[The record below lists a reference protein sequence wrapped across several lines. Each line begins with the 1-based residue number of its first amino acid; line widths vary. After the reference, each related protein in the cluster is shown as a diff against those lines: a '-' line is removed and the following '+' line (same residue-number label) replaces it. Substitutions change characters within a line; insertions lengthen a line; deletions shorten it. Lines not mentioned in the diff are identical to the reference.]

1 MRRRLI
7 VMFAVAVAAVTILA
21 GCGEKKKE
29 DPLSQI
35 TATETFPETEESTAA
50 VTAADEETTAEF
62 PPEPPA
68 DAEET
73 VFYHYE
79 VFTDGQPHKVIYWT
93 DGETQKSMMF
103 TSLSLPE
110 WGIKSISLP
119 SEFVESEGGKEI
131 QELKGDEGAAGYMKL
146 AEEKALVDDSYD
158 YPGAWSR
165 RDEYSL
171 FRVWRAEIDETFDF
185 ENAYPEE
192 IYHAVYPFVDKGAFA
207 INRDRITK
215 YKNSD
220 GTIEYLLDCKNM
232 GHWGN
237 IKKTA
242 DGGYEAPVT
251 KMYGGYILVRPKG
264 NVAHCIFYAST
275 GDECYGE
282 SEYVLIE
289 SAEYTDVQ
297 DITEGAI
304 CKK

>member
-1 MRRRLI
+1 MHSGTREAYHAGSWYEDDPRL
-7 VMFAVAVAAVTILA
+7 L
-21 GCGEKKKE
+21 
-29 DPLSQI
+29 
-35 TATETFPETEESTAA
+35 
-50 VTAADEETTAEF
+50 
-62 PPEPPA
+62 
-68 DAEET
+68 
-73 VFYHYE
+73 
-79 VFTDGQPHKVIYWT
+79 
-93 DGETQKSMMF
+93 
-103 TSLSLPE
+103 
-110 WGIKSISLP
+110 
-119 SEFVESEGGKEI
+119 GKELH
-131 QELKGDEGAAGYMKL
+131 QYLS
-146 AEEKALVDDSYD
+146 KA
-158 YPGAWSR
+158 
-165 RDEYSL
+165 
-171 FRVWRAEIDETFDF
+171 
-185 ENAYPEE
+185 
-192 IYHAVYPFVDKGAFA
+192 
-207 INRDRITK
+207 TK